1 MKSHKQYYFT
11 TFRFFDY
18 ILDLK
23 IKIGLTCL
31 EGNRIMSVLNM
42 TYL

>member
-11 TFRFFDY
+11 TFKFFDY

-23 IKIGLTCL
+23 IKIGLTRL